1 MAIKTYFA
9 TFFSLF
15 FLFILIAPTLVLIN
29 SNEEA
34 KTVVFSLDNEKKD
47 VEDVKEFFEL
57 VINQTHSQDG
67 RLLKRHHSLSFEFY
81 NKTLSEIHLENT
93 SPPPERT

>member
-1 MAIKTYFA
+1 MTIKTYFA

-34 KTVVFSLDNEKKD
+34 KTVVFSLDNEKKRTL
-47 VEDVKEFFEL
+47 KMLRNFL
-57 VINQTHSQDG
+57 S
-67 RLLKRHHSLSFEFY
+67 LLLTKHIP
-81 NKTLSEIHLENT
+81 KTGDY
-93 SPPPERT
+93 